1 MFTYENKLHKEVE
14 VTQPNFQH
22 YLLLDRAFGGTA
34 HGLDSAKC
42 FIHQAFMLNNQEFR
56 EIFMHL
62 AAKELT
68 DMEVLAD
75 LIHKMHGV
83 DDRYYD
89 EDNDDTPAFGLIAPC
104 DEEEDSER
112 KAKEKPAHINN
123 DLSAALIH
131 DLEVEHKVFDL
142 YKELYEKIV
151 DEGARSTLQYLIDS
165 KEETILTLKDMLH
178 KLTQGQEVKDFGL
191 GDSHNAWDL
200 CGGNYFDKLNPI
212 FTNPD
217 EIPTLHHK
225 KPHEK

>member
-1 MFTYENKLHKEVE
+1 MFIYENKVSKEVE
-14 VTQPNFQH
+14 ITRPDFQH

-34 HGLDSAKC
+34 YGLNAAKR
-42 FIHQAFMLNNQEFR
+42 FIHQAFMLNNKEFR

-89 EDNDDTPAFGLIAPC
+89 EDNDDTPAFGTIPPC
-104 DEEEDSER
+104 KEEA
-112 KAKEKPAHINN
+112 KAQESGKTSHINN
-123 DLSAALIH
+123 DLTAALIH
-131 DLEVEHKVFDL
+131 DLEIETKVFHL
-142 YKELYEKIV
+142 YKELYEKIQ
-151 DEGARSTLQYLIDS
+151 DEGARNALQYLSKS
-165 KEETILTLKDMLH
+165 KEETILTLKDMLN

-200 CGGNYFDKLNPI
+200 CGGNYFDKLNPV

-217 EIPTLHHK
+217 EIPSLHDKKDHK
-225 KPHEK
+225 S